1 MDANLEKQEVQAI
14 IDYYKTRE
22 KTAVQNR
29 DYQLAD
35 EAKKKI
41 EEFRLMEIQF
51 PSITYSDLKWGEKSN
66 D

>member
-1 MDANLEKQEVQAI
+1 MDADLEKQEVQAI